1 MTARRTERNTV
12 VTHTQYREA
21 THFIQ
26 TRELHVNVAVIVL
39 YLLLMLFLGW
49 VGKRRARSTEDYR
62 VAGRRLGPVFYT
74 GTMSAVVLGGAATIG
89 GVGLGWTYGLSG
101 VWLVTA
107 IAVGV
112 LVLSLLFA
120 GRLQRLRVYTV
131 SQMLGLR
138 FGGRAV
144 RASSIVMLGYTL
156 MLAVTSTSAYAS
168 VFGVLFGIDRA
179 WGIALGAVVVIGY
192 SILGGMWSITLT
204 DLLQFAI
211 MTVGMFLL
219 LLPFSLHAAGG
230 WSGLEQRLDAAHFD
244 LGARGPGYIVTMF
257 VVYTL
262 GILVGQDIWQRVFTV
277 RSPQVA
283 RWGGAASGVYVL
295 LYGVAGA
302 VIGMAGAV
310 LLPDLASGDEAFAA
324 LAEGYLPVGLGGLV
338 LAAGVAA
345 MMSTASGALIASA
358 TVARVDVVPLLR
370 SLLGGGS
377 AAKGATSHPD
387 TEQLSLEVTGES
399 EAAMALDRWYVLG
412 LGVVVTVI
420 AMLVPSVVTAL
431 TIAYGIL
438 VGGLLV
444 PILGALVWQRATGA
458 GAGWSMVVGTVGVLV
473 SMAVFGVEANAPI
486 YVGLAASLVVFVG
499 VSLATPPTPRHVL
512 GAWRERLAR

>member
-1 MTARRTERNTV
+1 MN
-12 VTHTQYREA
+12 
-21 THFIQ
+21 I
-26 TRELHVNVAVIVL
+26 AVIIA
-39 YLLLMLFLGW
+39 YLVVMLGLGW
-49 VGKRRARSTEDYR
+49 VGKRRAQNAEDYR

-89 GVGLGWTYGLSG
+89 GVGLGYAYGLSG

-112 LVLSLLFA
+112 ILLSVLFA
-120 GRLQRLRVYTV
+120 ARLQRLRVYTV

-138 FGGRAV
+138 FGGQAV
-144 RASSIVMLGYTL
+144 RASSVVMLGYTL

-168 VFGVLFGIDRA
+168 IFRVLFGIDRG

-204 DLLQFAI
+204 DLMQFFL
-211 MTVGMFLL
+211 MTLGMFFL
-219 LLPFSLHAAGG
+219 LLPFSLHSAGG
-230 WSGLEQRLDAAHFD
+230 WSGLQERLDPTYFILD
-244 LGARGPGYIVTMF
+244 SRGIGDIVTMF

-262 GILVGQDIWQRVFTV
+262 GLLVGQDIWQRVFTA

-283 RWGGAASGVYVL
+283 RWGGVASGTYVL

-302 VIGMAGAV
+302 VIGMAGAA
-310 LLPDLASGDEAFAA
+310 LEPGLASKDDAFAA
-324 LAEGYLPVGLGGLV
+324 LAQNHLPVGLGGLV

-358 TVARVDVVPLLR
+358 TVARVDVIPLVR
-370 SLLGGGS
+370 SLLTRGDLQS
-377 AAKGATSHPD
+377 REMTSPN

-399 EAAMALDRWYVLG
+399 EEAVSRDRWYVLG
-412 LGVVVTVI
+412 LGLAVMVM
-420 AMLVPSVVTAL
+420 AMLVPNVVTAL

-444 PILGALVWQRATGA
+444 PILGALVWQRGTGI
-458 GAGWSMVVGTVGVLV
+458 GAGWAMVAGTAGVLIA
-473 SMAVFGVEANAPI
+473 MAVYGVNANEPI
-486 YVGLAASLVVFVG
+486 YIGLGASLVVFVA
-499 VSLATPPTPRHVL
+499 VSLITERTAPHIMEN
-512 GAWRERLAR
+512 WRARLSR

>member
-1 MTARRTERNTV
+1 M
-12 VTHTQYREA
+12 
-21 THFIQ
+21 
-26 TRELHVNVAVIVL
+26 NVAVIIA
-39 YLLLMLFLGW
+39 YLAVMIGLGW
-49 VGKRRARSTEDYR
+49 LGKRRARNAEDYR

-89 GVGLGWTYGLSG
+89 GVGLGYEYGLG
-101 VWLVTA
+101 GIWLVTA

-112 LVLSLLFA
+112 ILLSLLFA
-120 GRLQRLRVYTV
+120 SRLQRLRVYTV

-138 FGGRAV
+138 FGGQAV
-144 RASSIVMLGYTL
+144 KASSVVMLGYTL

-168 VFGVLFGIDRA
+168 IFRVLFGIERE
-179 WGIALGAVVVIGY
+179 WGIALGALVVIGY

-204 DLLQFAI
+204 DLMQFCL

-219 LLPFSLHAAGG
+219 LLPFSLHQAGG
-230 WSGLEQRLDAAHFD
+230 WSGLQDRLDAEYFST
-244 LGARGPGYIVTMF
+244 GALGPGYIVTMF

-262 GILVGQDIWQRVFTV
+262 GLLVGQDIWQRVFTA

-283 RWGGAASGVYVL
+283 RWGGVSAGVYVL
-295 LYGVAGA
+295 LYGLAGA

-310 LLPDLASGDEAFAA
+310 LVPGLESKDDAFAA
-324 LAEGYLPVGLGGLV
+324 LAQEFLPVGLGGLV

-358 TVARVDVVPLLR
+358 TVARVDVIPLLR
-370 SLLGGGS
+370 SLFTRGGQTREVS
-377 AAKGATSHPD
+377 NPN

-399 EAAMALDRWYVLG
+399 EEAMRRDRWYVLF
-412 LGVVVTVI
+412 LGIAVTVI
-420 AMLVPSVVTAL
+420 AMIAPDVVTAL

-444 PILGALVWQRATGA
+444 PILGALVWPRATGV
-458 GAGWSMVVGTVGVLV
+458 GAGWSMIAGTAGVLIA
-473 SMAVFGVEANAPI
+473 MAVYGVEANEPI
-486 YVGLAASLVVFVG
+486 YIGLAASLVVFVA
-499 VSLATPPTPRHVL
+499 VSLLTPRTDPEIMR
-512 GAWRERLAR
+512 AWRARLTR